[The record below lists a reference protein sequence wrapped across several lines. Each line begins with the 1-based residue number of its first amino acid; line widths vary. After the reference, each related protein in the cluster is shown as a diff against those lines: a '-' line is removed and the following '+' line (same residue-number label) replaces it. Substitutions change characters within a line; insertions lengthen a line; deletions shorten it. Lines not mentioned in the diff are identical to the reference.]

1 MSQVTRAFPSVEVGC
16 NQERRL
22 DMISLDDNYQNVEEI
37 LRKLKG
43 KKHDIEKSIMENGG
57 DGPDWMY
64 LDGYNQCVND
74 LEKII
79 TEEDND

>member
-1 MSQVTRAFPSVEVGC
+1 MKDVLS
-16 NQERRL
+16 
-22 DMISLDDNYQNVEEI
+22 DNYQDVEEL

-43 KKHDIEKSIMENGG
+43 RMHDIEKDIMVNGG

-74 LEKII
+74 LEKLM
-79 TEEDND
+79 EEDNE

>member
-1 MSQVTRAFPSVEVGC
+1 MEC

-22 DMISLDDNYQNVEEI
+22 DMKNLDDNYYDVYEMI
-37 LRKLKG
+37 IKLKG
-43 KKHDIEKSIMENGG
+43 RMHDIEKEIMEHGG

-74 LEKII
+74 LENLVK
-79 TEEDND
+79 EEDNE

>member
-1 MSQVTRAFPSVEVGC
+1 MLPKELSD
-16 NQERRL
+16 ERSYK
-22 DMISLDDNYQNVEEI
+22 MKHLDDNYQNVEEI

-79 TEEDND
+79 TEEENE

>member
-1 MSQVTRAFPSVEVGC
+1 MLPKELSD
-16 NQERRL
+16 ERSYK
-22 DMISLDDNYQNVEEI
+22 MKHLDDNYQNVEEI

-43 KKHDIEKSIMENGG
+43 KKHDIEKSIMEHGG

-79 TEEDND
+79 TEEENE